1 MCSSTPPYPPFLYCT
16 LSSSP
21 YIPFHPPPSTIPT
34 FVVGTSYVFC
44 IRQRNEIGWSAFS
57 LPSPIVTTTST
68 LPPTRPVILVA
79 NAYDAVVQW
88 IQDITQTFLEYQIQT
103 GDPPSLL

>member
-1 MCSSTPPYPPFLYCT
+1 MSLLLTFIIPLYT
-16 LSSSP
+16 LPS
-21 YIPFHPPPSTIPT
+21 PPSTIPT
-34 FVVGTSYVFC
+34 LLVGTRYVFC

-88 IQDITQTFLEYQIQT
+88 IQDITQTFLEYQVQT
-103 GDPPSLL
+103 GNPPCFR